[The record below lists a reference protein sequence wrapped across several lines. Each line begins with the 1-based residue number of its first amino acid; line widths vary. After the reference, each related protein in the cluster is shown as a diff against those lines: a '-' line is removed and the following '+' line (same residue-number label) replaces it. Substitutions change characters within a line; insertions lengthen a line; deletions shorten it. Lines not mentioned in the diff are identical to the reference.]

1 MGSIGRVVI
10 NLGET
15 IKKTKFTPP
24 SQIKATPNI
33 IANNNDGMCLSS
45 VSCVDDI
52 TVTSSNKNKELHVSY
67 STPTS
72 KDPTEGKSTAVMKV
86 MRDKP
91 KDGYHHHHRNKHYKQ
106 KLMQVLLDS
115 RSDGDLVFVNKD
127 KPMLL
132 PYSKKAGST
141 VVKYFE

>member
-1 MGSIGRVVI
+1 M
-10 NLGET
+10 
-15 IKKTKFTPP
+15 
-24 SQIKATPNI
+24 
-33 IANNNDGMCLSS
+33 S
-45 VSCVDDI
+45 VSNAGD
-52 TVTSSNKNKELHVSY
+52 VTMMSSSQNEGLHVSY

-132 PYSKKAGST
+132 PYSKKSGST
-141 VVKYFE
+141 VVKYFEWDLPY